1 MRLLERLCL
10 VALCAGGVI
19 ANADPVDLKPFRAT
33 YTIQWKGMTAGTST
47 LELKRGGADS
57 YHYSSTNTPRGM
69 FRMALPDS
77 IFSSTTF
84 RLVDGK
90 VVPFEFRGS
99 DEKER
104 PVELNFDWAKKRA
117 TGVAKGQSIDL
128 EITEGTQDPMSM
140 QLSSL
145 RNLATGTLQST
156 VRLVDTD
163 KVKDYELTRE
173 GEAQIETGLGKLDTV
188 IFTSKR
194 AGGDRVTRMW
204 VAPALGYLP
213 VKAERIRK
221 NKLEFTMLIESVDR

>member
-1 MRLLERLCL
+1 
-10 VALCAGGVI
+10 
-19 ANADPVDLKPFRAT
+19 
-33 YTIQWKGMTAGTST
+33 
-47 LELKRGGADS
+47 
-57 YHYSSTNTPRGM
+57 
-69 FRMALPDS
+69 
-77 IFSSTTF
+77 
-84 RLVDGK
+84 
-90 VVPFEFRGS
+90 
-99 DEKER
+99 
-104 PVELNFDWAKKRA
+104 
-117 TGVAKGQSIDL
+117 
-128 EITEGTQDPMSM
+128 M

-194 AGGDRVTRMW
+194 TGGDRVTRMW